1 MISAILSKRSTD
13 GDDSKKVQVLS
24 YGYAMSELSIMVS
37 TYPDTAANYI
47 DRIVSQSS
55 CFIGSS
61 AKGLALI
68 GDPEA
73 EIYDTLDTR
82 EIDNRRLLKHKKP
95 KGKALG
101 HKKPKKSKDSSSSS
115 SSESETESES
125 SESECSDGDFKDEV
139 KRIKYD
145 ELNRD
150 EYRLFY
156 RYIKAW
162 RDNNRYDRS
171 VYCEDGG
178 WEEAIIEAL
187 CMVDNERPECQPATI
202 RALEII

>member
-1 MISAILSKRSTD
+1 MAD
-13 GDDSKKVQVLS
+13 
-24 YGYAMSELSIMVS
+24 
-37 TYPDTAANYI
+37 
-47 DRIVSQSS
+47 
-55 CFIGSS
+55 
-61 AKGLALI
+61 
-68 GDPEA
+68 
-73 EIYDTLDTR
+73 IYDELDTR
-82 EIDNRRLLKHKKP
+82 ESDDRRMLKHKKSTP
-95 KGKALG
+95 EGKALG
-101 HKKPKKSKDSSSSS
+101 HKKPKKDKHSSSSSDSSSSS
-115 SSESETESES
+115 SETESES

-187 CMVDNERPECQPATI
+187 CMVDNERPECQPAI
-202 RALEII
+202 IKALEIIEKQLMDNGIYSLFGPDWDAQLSTVCGLFGPASSVCGYLD